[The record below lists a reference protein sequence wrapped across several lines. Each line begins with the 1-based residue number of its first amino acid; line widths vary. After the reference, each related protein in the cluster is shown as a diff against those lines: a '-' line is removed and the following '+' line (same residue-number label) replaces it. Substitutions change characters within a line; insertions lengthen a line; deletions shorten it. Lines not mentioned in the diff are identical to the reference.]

1 MQDSM
6 AARAFS
12 DTLRW
17 ACPHGRANVIFD
29 PIGGPYSEPAF
40 RTLGW
45 QGRHLVVGFTAGI
58 SRLPLN
64 LPLLKGSQ
72 VIGVFYGDFSRREPE
87 KRQAYLDE
95 IVALHASGTRSEAR
109 RVGKECVS
117 TCISRWSPDH
127 YKKTKHQQLSAI
139 PT

>member
-1 MQDSM
+1 M

-12 DTLRW
+12 DTLRG
-17 ACPHGRANVIFD
+17 ACPHGHSNVIFD

-64 LPLLKGSQ
+64 LPLLKGSKI
-72 VIGVFYGDFSRREPE
+72 IGIFYGDFSRREPE

-95 IVALHASGTRSEAR
+95 IVALHASGAIHPYISMRFSLADAAKGLAALQNR
-109 RVGKECVS
+109 QSVGKVVIEF
-117 TCISRWSPDH
+117 
-127 YKKTKHQQLSAI
+127 
-139 PT
+139 